1 MKKIIATFLVAM
13 FAVVSVS
20 VSAQTKVIGMKRAK
34 QIAMKRVSGKIQS
47 SELEKERGQM
57 VYSFDIRNKKGG
69 ITEILIN
76 AYTGKIVEIKNETA
90 ADEAKEKREDANK
103 KQ

>member
-1 MKKIIATFLVAM
+1 MKKIIAIFLVAM
-13 FAVVSVS
+13 LSIIS
-20 VSAQTKVIGMKRAK
+20 VSAQTKFIGMKRAK

-47 SELEKERGQM
+47 SELEKEHGKM

-69 ITEILIN
+69 ITEVLVN
-76 AYTGKIVEIKNETA
+76 AYTGKVIEVKNETA
-90 ADEAKEKREDANK
+90 ADEAKEKAEDKK